1 MKKYLLVAKFEWTED
16 MMQHI
21 PAHREVI
28 NALIDEQV
36 IDHYVVSMEI
46 QTAWITMNAKT
57 KREIKAYLSPSPLYQ
72 FWKIKIH
79 ELMVWDGQ
87 NYRLPAVQ
95 LN

>member
-1 MKKYLLVAKFEWTED
+1 MKKYLVTGHFDWNEE
-16 MMQHI
+16 MMTFI
-21 PAHREVI
+21 PEHREHI
-28 NALIDEQV
+28 NAMIEDLV

-46 QTAWITMNAKT
+46 QTVWITINAKNKT
-57 KREIKAYLSPSPLYQ
+57 EVRKLLSPSPFYKH
-72 FWKIKIH
+72 WKLKIH